1 MNEQALKDS
10 YRLFQKNGYAESLED
25 FKNLIATNPDA
36 LKDSYRFS
44 QKNGYKESLDDY
56 KILIGVT
63 PQLTTK
69 YKFLPC
75 IAKRGKPVTT
85 KNGHVVIKYKV
96 TVWDSPTIVVYQSN
110 DGVSCRF
117 MVVDGKY
124 KLQKGTAKCT
134 PTNKILYKLDVA
146 QKDDTKI
153 DGGGNTG
160 GDGNV
165 VVKTK
170 KVYYDC
176 SGVDIETTPLTYGC
190 KDMKIVEIQGCLGID
205 PDGKFG
211 PNTRKALIDNG
222 YDISKGITKEIYT
235 KVLASCDPSTSQT
248 AGSTE
253 GGADVKY
260 LRTPIKM
267 NFGDVPKMPSKM
279 TMATSGSQGMTDA
292 AYYQSLVDNGLIERN
307 AIGRIVYKGKV
318 LEPADKA
325 KLDVQMNR
333 LGYVESRIAATDEG
347 ARYVWKRE

>member
-1 MNEQALKDS
+1 MMSE
-10 YRLFQKNGYAESLED
+10 EE
-25 FKNLIATNPDA
+25 FKVAMGKPANRKQIFELIKGGFEKPIT
-36 LKDSYRFS
+36 YQEF
-44 QKNGYKESLDDY
+44 E
-56 KILIGVT
+56 KILGVSSGST
-63 PQLTTK
+63 TTK

-267 NFGDVPKMPSKM
+267 NFGDVPKMPSKK

-292 AYYQSLVDNGLIERN
+292 QFFQSFVDSGLITRN
-307 AIGRIVYKGKV
+307 LIGRIVYKGQV
-318 LEPADKA
+318 LEPEEKS
-325 KLDVQMNR
+325 KLDNQMA
-333 LGYVESRIAATDEG
+333 LMGYTPTREAATDEG
-347 ARYVWKRE
+347 ERYVWKRV